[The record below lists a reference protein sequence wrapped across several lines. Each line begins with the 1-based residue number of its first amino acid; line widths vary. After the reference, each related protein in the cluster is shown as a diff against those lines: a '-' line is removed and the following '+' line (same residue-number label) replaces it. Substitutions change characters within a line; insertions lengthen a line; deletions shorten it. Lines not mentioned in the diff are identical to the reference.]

1 MAKKSVVTTILMSA
15 TLAVML
21 MPTNALAQEIVQ
33 TNTVTVSARQTV
45 DIEPDL
51 AIITFGTS
59 SQGRTATAALDKLA
73 AKTNKV
79 LGAMRGLGLTN
90 AELSTTGVD
99 LDRVCL
105 RDCHDPNPRDN
116 VKVVPVIGY
125 RAFSGVRVETN
136 RLGILGRILDAGVEG
151 GASSIRGLR
160 FDVENKDAAVNEALR
175 KAMESAVAK
184 ATVLAETGGR
194 TLGPAIIITEGFTR
208 APVAYDYALPDTAAG
223 GGSSEAFGSVINV
236 EPPTLSASARIVVT
250 FELI

>member
-1 MAKKSVVTTILMSA
+1 MVTKRVLMAVVTAA
-15 TLAVML
+15 TCAITL
-21 MPTNALAQEIVQ
+21 MPKDALAQEIVQ

-51 AIITFGTS
+51 AIITFGTE
-59 SQGRTATAALDKLA
+59 SQGRTASRALEKLA
-73 AKTNKV
+73 AETNGV
-79 LGAMRGLGLTN
+79 LRAMRDLGLTD
-90 AELSTTGVD
+90 AELSTTGVNLFRD
-99 LDRVCL
+99 CL
-105 RDCHDPNPRDN
+105 RNCHDPNPRDD
-116 VKVVPVIGY
+116 VKVTPVIGY

-151 GASSIRGLR
+151 GASSIRALR
-160 FDVENKDAAVNEALR
+160 FDVEDKDAAVNEALR
-175 KAMESAVAK
+175 EAMESAVAK

-208 APVAYDYALPDTAAG
+208 APVAYDYDVPSGAASG
-223 GGSSEAFGSVINV
+223 GGDSVVGGVISV